1 MPATLPLRLRVTAL
15 IGQSLRRLE
24 DQRFLTGQG
33 RYMADLRRPGEVVLS
48 VLRSTHAHAR
58 VRAIDTAAAR
68 AMPGVLGVFTA
79 ADLAGLGPIPC
90 TTAVATDGPM
100 HVPPHDALAS
110 DRVRYVG
117 QPLACVVAL
126 TSHQGQDAL
135 EQVFVDYQPLPCVTE
150 AADALAPGA
159 PLLWESV
166 PGNRAF
172 TFRKGDP
179 AAVAAAIAGAA
190 HVVSLRL
197 VNNRVIVAPLEHRGC
212 LAEYDPATQ
221 SFLLLLSG
229 QGVHGI
235 RRDLAEAVF
244 RVPLDRVQVASPDVG
259 GGFGVKNGLYPEY
272 ILALW
277 AARALG
283 RPVRWASGHGEDFV
297 STAHARD
304 NLTVARLALDAAGQ
318 FLALDIDTVAN
329 MGFAMA
335 TGGPGSSTNSP
346 WRAAG
351 AGYAIPAIAMTVQ
364 GAFTNTVPIDAY
376 RGAGKPEMNY
386 LVERLVDEAAQI
398 AGFDRVALRRRNL
411 VATLPY
417 RTAADTLIAD
427 GRFAANIDAALE
439 SADAA
444 GFAERRAAGTLPRG
458 LGVTCFLETARGPAG
473 EGAEV
478 RFLPGGRVSI
488 HLGTQSNGQ
497 GHETSFPQIAA
508 DWLGVAIEAVDYLQ
522 ADTRTVRDGQGHGGA
537 RSLHMGGTALVRAME
552 AALAKAR
559 PIAARLLQAGEVMWQ
574 GGRFVAGERSVGL
587 LEVAREEPG
596 ALDSYVWSDEDR
608 ITFPNGCHVAEVEV
622 DPETGVVR
630 LLRYTAVDD
639 FGAVVNP
646 LLLEGQ
652 VQGGL
657 AQGIGQALTERTV
670 YDPAA
675 GQLLSG
681 SFMDY
686 ALPRAA
692 DLPPFDLQ
700 FVGEPTAANPLG
712 VKGAGQAGA
721 IASPPAVMAAVLDA
735 LRPLGVVHLDMPLT
749 PERVWRAIVTASLP
763 SPSPSGSGPG

>member
-1 MPATLPLRLRVTAL
+1 MTGL

-24 DQRFLTGQG
+24 DQRFLTGSGQ
-33 RYMADLRRPGEVVLS
+33 YMADLRRLGEVVLA
-48 VLRSTHAHAR
+48 VLRSTHAHA
-58 VRAIDTAAAR
+58 VLRAIDTQAAA

-79 ADLAGLGPIPC
+79 ADLAGLGAIPC
-90 TTAVATDGPM
+90 TTPVATDGPM
-100 HVPPHDALAS
+100 HLPPHHALAS
-110 DRVRYVG
+110 GRVRYVG
-117 QPLACVVAL
+117 QPIAFVVAL
-126 TSHQGQDAL
+126 TSHQAQDAL
-135 EQVFVDYQPLPCVTE
+135 EQLVVNYQPLPCVTE

-159 PLLWESV
+159 PLLWDDV

-179 AAVAAAIAGAA
+179 DAVSAAMAASA
-190 HVVSLRL
+190 HVASVTL
-197 VNNRVIVAPLEHRGC
+197 VNNRLIVAPLEHRGC
-212 LAEYDPATQ
+212 LAEYHPAQ
-221 SFLLLLSG
+221 GFLLLLSG

-244 RVPLDRVQVASPDVG
+244 RVPLQQMQVASPDVG

-297 STAHARD
+297 SSSHARD

-318 FLALDIDTVAN
+318 FLALEIDTVAN

-351 AGYAIPAIAMTVQ
+351 AGYAIPAVAMTVR

-386 LVERLVDEAAQI
+386 LVERLVDEAARI

-411 VATLPY
+411 VAALPH
-417 RTAADTLIAD
+417 RTAAGTTIAD
-427 GRFAANIDAALE
+427 GRFALNIDAALLA
-439 SADAA
+439 ADTA
-444 GFAERRAAGTLPRG
+444 GFAARRAMARRLRG
-458 LGVTCFLETARGPAG
+458 LGITCFLETARGAPG

-478 RFLPGGRVSI
+478 RFLPGGRVAI

-497 GHETSFPQIAA
+497 GHETSFPQVAA
-508 DWLGVAIEAVDYLQ
+508 DWLGVPIEAVDYLQ

-537 RSLHMGGTALVRAME
+537 RSLHMGGTALVGAME
-552 AALAKAR
+552 MTLAQAR
-559 PIAARLLQAGEVMWQ
+559 PIAARLLQAGEVAWQ
-574 GGRFVAGERSVGL
+574 AGRFVAGERSVSL

-596 ALDSYVWSDEDR
+596 ALDSYHWTSEDR
-608 ITFPNGCHVAEVEV
+608 ITFPNGCHIAEVEV
-622 DPETGVVR
+622 DCETGTVR

-670 YDPAA
+670 YDPAS

-700 FVGEPTAANPLG
+700 FIGAPTAANPLG
-712 VKGAGQAGA
+712 VKGAGHAGA
-721 IASPPAVMAAVLDA
+721 IASQPAVVAAVLDA
-735 LRPLGVVHLDMPLT
+735 LRPLGVMHLDMTLPR
-749 PERVWRAIVTASLP
+749 ERVWRAIQAS
-763 SPSPSGSGPG
+763 GADGTPG